1 MPRKIHCL
9 NAHQKNS
16 RLAELCRKKL
26 DFSKPIE
33 VYKNL
38 HKDCWSIRQNR
49 IVQFHTDY
57 ICLQDAEFIVS
68 QAGRLRVLKNAQK
81 NVHAFVRG
89 FWCDPKEQWSERL
102 AFGYDEVT
110 YNPYKYDS
118 FVLTNT
124 GGEPVNRAKFVDM
137 SIGICN
143 ESEVLVQFTA

>member
-1 MPRKIHCL
+1 MPRKTHCI
-9 NAHQKNS
+9 NVHKTDS
-16 RLAELCRKKL
+16 RLAELCRTKL

-38 HKDCWSIRQNR
+38 HKDCWSIRQNK

-89 FWCDPKEQWSERL
+89 FWCDPKEQWENRL
-102 AFGYDEVT
+102 PLPYEPVT

-118 FVLTNT
+118 FVLANT
-124 GGEPVNRAKFVDM
+124 GGERVNRAKFVDM
-137 SIGICN
+137 AIGHCYG
-143 ESEVLVQFTA
+143 SEVVVQFTA